1 MSNSSGFFVSIYLE
15 ISPTGLLRQHLS
27 LTKKTPTL
35 VGTTMSKL
43 KIAVQKSGRLHDD
56 SMKLLSDVGISI
68 DNGKDQL
75 KASAKNFPLEVF
87 YLRNGDIPQYLRD
100 GVVDAAIIGE
110 NILVEKGND
119 ISVVEKLGFST
130 CKVSIAVPKSFKYKS
145 FKDLEGKRIATSYP
159 NTVNQFLEKNKISA
173 QLHII
178 NGSVEIAP
186 NIGLADA
193 IVDIVSSGSTLF
205 KNNLKEVEVLLKSEA
220 VLAASPLISA
230 SDEAILKRLQ
240 FRFQSVLKGRQSKYV
255 LLNAPND
262 KLDKIISVLPGMR
275 SPTVLPLAQEGWSS
289 IHSVI
294 TKNEFWDVIDDLK
307 ANGAE
312 GILVCPIENMVV

>member
-1 MSNSSGFFVSIYLE
+1 
-15 ISPTGLLRQHLS
+15 
-27 LTKKTPTL
+27 
-35 VGTTMSKL
+35 VGTKMSKL
-43 KIAVQKSGRLHDD
+43 RIAVQKAGRLHDD
-56 SMKLLSDVGISI
+56 SMKILNDVGISI

-110 NILVEKGND
+110 NILIEKGTD
-119 ISVVEKLGFST
+119 IPVIEKLGFST
-130 CKVSIAVPKSFKYKS
+130 CKVSIAVPKSFKYKGIN
-145 FKDLEGKRIATSYP
+145 DLDGKRIATSYP
-159 NTVNQFLEKNKISA
+159 NTVQQFLKKNNINA

-220 VLAASPLISA
+220 VLVASPLIS
-230 SDEAILKRLQ
+230 SENEDVLKRLQ
-240 FRFQSVLKGRQSKYV
+240 FRIKSVLKGRQSKYV

-262 KLDKIISVLPGMR
+262 KLEKIIRVLPGMR

-294 TKNEFWDVIDDLK
+294 NKNDFWEVIDELK

-312 GILVCPIENMVV
+312 GILVCPIENMVI